1 MYVVIGL
8 QDHEGSVGGDSADH
22 EHLEERTLQDL
33 PEELLTFHVL
43 PPVRG
48 ASERCGYRRQLDSRS
63 TAPLLGV
70 VFPTALKE
78 TYRGPATRGQNS
90 LSPPSTQTPEKE
102 QSPLLRPRKHYLH
115 LLNKPFP
122 GDYCQ

>member
-63 TAPLLGV
+63 TAPLLGAV
-70 VFPTALKE
+70 KRNIQRPCDTRSEQPVPT
-78 TYRGPATRGQNS
+78 
-90 LSPPSTQTPEKE
+90 
-102 QSPLLRPRKHYLH
+102 LH
-115 LLNKPFP
+115 P
-122 GDYCQ
+122 DS